1 MEGRRYEIKFDNRIE
16 RAFERCSNVVRMLLK
31 TRMESREIKRG
42 INLGRLSFSLNCH
55 IGHKR

>member
-16 RAFERCSNVVRMLLK
+16 RAFEHVRMLLK